1 MIIPKTESLEIQI
14 AKAKQLLSENSKNA
28 IDAVNWKQIILGMN
42 KKYNSE
48 QLEELDTETELLLCG
63 LTNTIDFPKELE
75 TRMKIP
81 KVEVAL
87 LLSEMDKLIFK
98 KMQEELE
105 KRLNGGVIENE
116 KIGTGINKPLVLDPR
131 FEKLPRDVQ
140 ESIAH
145 SDWREKIYYIAKK
158 YQINVEKMGDLE
170 NITVKAIL
178 NEIKGTEYEDAIRS
192 KIDMGDD
199 KIKEMVR
206 EINENIFKNI
216 KRGMMN
222 ETMSRISMDTT
233 RHDSAES
240 DIPLPPYAAKK
251 EDVVPLPP
259 PPKKIETKTEDIP
272 LIKNKDQNEI
282 ENIISNTSKGIKE
295 TDMYR
300 EHGIEIISN
309 EYPSPI
315 KKETETPEKK
325 TELIIEPIKQIKTEP
340 LEIKPIVSNIIND
353 KLLGNTTSKAVISDY
368 SLPKMNNQTQSFN
381 KMTGEAPSN
390 PHDPYHEEI

>member
-1 MIIPKTESLEIQI
+1 
-14 AKAKQLLSENSKNA
+14 
-28 IDAVNWKQIILGMN
+28 V
-42 KKYNSE
+42 
-48 QLEELDTETELLLCG
+48 
-63 LTNTIDFPKELE
+63 
-75 TRMKIP
+75 
-81 KVEVAL
+81 KV
-87 LLSEMDKLIFK
+87 
-98 KMQEELE
+98 
-105 KRLNGGVIENE
+105 
-116 KIGTGINKPLVLDPR
+116 
-131 FEKLPRDVQ
+131 
-140 ESIAH
+140 
-145 SDWREKIYYIAKK
+145 
-158 YQINVEKMGDLE
+158 
-170 NITVKAIL
+170 IL

-216 KRGMMN
+216 KKGMMS
-222 ETMSRISMDTT
+222 ETMSRVSMDTT

-240 DIPLPPYAAKK
+240 GIPLPPYATKK

-309 EYPSPI
+309 EDSSPI

-340 LEIKPIVSNIIND
+340 LEIKPIVPNIIND

-381 KMTGEAPSN
+381 KIEGETPLN

>member
-28 IDAVNWKQIILGMN
+28 IDAVNWKQILLGMN

-48 QLEELDTETELLLCG
+48 QLEELETETELLLCG

-140 ESIAH
+140 ESIAN
-145 SDWREKIYYIAKK
+145 SDWREKIYDIAKK

-170 NITVKAIL
+170 GITVKVIL

-216 KRGMMN
+216 KKGMMS
-222 ETMSRISMDTT
+222 ETMSRVSMDTT

-240 DIPLPPYAAKK
+240 GIPLPPYATKK

-309 EYPSPI
+309 EDSSPI

-340 LEIKPIVSNIIND
+340 LEIKPIVPNIIND

-381 KMTGEAPSN
+381 KIEGETPLN

>member
-28 IDAVNWKQIILGMN
+28 IDAVNWKQILLGMN

-48 QLEELDTETELLLCG
+48 QLEELETETELLLCG

-140 ESIAH
+140 ESIAN
-145 SDWREKIYYIAKK
+145 SDWREKIYDIAKK

-170 NITVKAIL
+170 GITVKVIL

-216 KRGMMN
+216 KKGMMS
-222 ETMSRISMDTT
+222 ETMSRVSMDTT

-240 DIPLPPYAAKK
+240 GIPLPPYATKK

-309 EYPSPI
+309 EDSSPI

-340 LEIKPIVSNIIND
+340 LEIKPIVPNIIND